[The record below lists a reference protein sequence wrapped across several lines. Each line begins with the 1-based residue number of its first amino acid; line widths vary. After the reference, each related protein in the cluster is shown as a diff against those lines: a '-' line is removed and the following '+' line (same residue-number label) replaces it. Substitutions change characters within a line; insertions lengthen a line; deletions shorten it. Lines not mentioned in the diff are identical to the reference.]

1 MEDRLPR
8 KLAAILYADVAEYS
22 RLTGQDEDATHRT
35 LSGHLDQISST
46 IESHRGQVMHYA
58 GDAVLAKF
66 DAVVDAV
73 ASASAIQKQLAEKN
87 RGLPI
92 ERKVQFRIGVNLGDV
107 IEDRGDIY
115 GDGVNVA
122 ARLESLADPGS
133 ICVSESVHTAVGNRL
148 MLDFKY
154 IGEQSVKN
162 IGKPVRVY
170 KVNSSFFGA
179 DTDSHPDRQYNITQ
193 ESKAIAVLPFTN
205 ISDDPEQEY
214 FSDGLTEDLITAL
227 TLWRLF
233 PVIARNST
241 FSYKGKAVDV
251 SQIASE
257 LGARYV
263 LEGSVRKDGNRVR
276 ISAQLIDGKT
286 AHHIWAEKYDRE
298 LNDIFSLQDEITQ
311 KIAAMIVPEV
321 RRAELTRS
329 AKKRQIDLDAWDYY
343 LRGIAFINEFS
354 KENNANARDMFRCA
368 IELDPN
374 YSDAYVGLAWSYH
387 RDLLMQ
393 CTDNRKEA
401 IAQALEASRRAV
413 ALDSASSIAH
423 QVLSTAHIWRNEH
436 DLALA
441 EARVTVELN
450 PNDAIGLHGLGN
462 KSDLAGDPE
471 GIPRMLRAQQLNPQ
485 DPDRHM
491 NLTFLARAY
500 VNIREHEKA
509 IECARLAIQRR
520 ADYPHAYFILAI
532 ALGHVGRAREA
543 RNALD
548 KCERLQPGFI
558 ESRASW
564 RPYADE
570 GRNQYLLAGF
580 EKAKGAK

>member
-8 KLAAILYADVAEYS
+8 KLAAILYADVAGYS
-22 RLTGQDEDATHRT
+22 RLTGADEDATHRA
-35 LSGHLDQISST
+35 LGEYLDLIATT

-66 DAVVDAV
+66 DAVVDAM
-73 ASASAIQKQLAEKN
+73 SAAVAIQNELKTRNED
-87 RGLPI
+87 LPD
-92 ERKVQFRIGVNLGDV
+92 ERKVQFRIGINLGDV

-122 ARLESLADPGS
+122 ARLESLAGPGS
-133 ICVSESVHTAVGNRL
+133 ICISESVHTAVGDKL
-148 MLDFKY
+148 MLDY
-154 IGEQSVKN
+154 QDIGEQSVKN
-162 IGKPVRVY
+162 IAKPVRAY
-170 KVNSSFFGA
+170 KVISSFRDA
-179 DTDSHPDRQYNITQ
+179 DTDLHPERHVSTSQ

-214 FSDGLTEDLITAL
+214 FADGLTEDLITAL

-241 FSYKGKAVDV
+241 FTYKGKAVEV
-251 SQIASE
+251 TKIASE

-263 LEGSVRKDGNRVR
+263 LEGSVRKAGNRVR

-286 AHHIWAEKYDRE
+286 AHHIWAEKYDRK
-298 LNDIFSLQDEITQ
+298 LKDIFALQDEITQ
-311 KIAAMIVPEV
+311 RIAAMIVPEV
-321 RRAELTRS
+321 RQAEFTRS
-329 AKKRQIDLDAWDYY
+329 AKKRQIDLGAWDYF
-343 LRGIAFINEFS
+343 LRGIAFIHEFS
-354 KENNANARDMFRCA
+354 KENNAKAREMFQRA

-374 YSDAYVGLAWSYH
+374 YSDAYSGLAWSYH

-393 CTDNRKEA
+393 CTDDRKET
-401 IAQALEASRRAV
+401 IAKALEASRRAV

-423 QVLSTAHIWRNEH
+423 QVLSTAHIWRDEH
-436 DLALA
+436 DFALA

-532 ALGHVGRAREA
+532 ALGHVGRIKEA
-543 RNALD
+543 RTALD
-548 KCERLQPGFI
+548 ECERLQAGFVD
-558 ESRASW
+558 SRANW
-564 RPYADE
+564 CPYTNE
-570 GRNQYLLAGF
+570 GSNRYLLAGL
-580 EKAKGAK
+580 EKAKGSR